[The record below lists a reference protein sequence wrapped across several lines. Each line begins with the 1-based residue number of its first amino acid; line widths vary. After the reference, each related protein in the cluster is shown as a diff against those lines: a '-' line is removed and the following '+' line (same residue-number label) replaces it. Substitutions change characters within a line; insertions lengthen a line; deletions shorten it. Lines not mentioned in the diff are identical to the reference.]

1 MSDIGLII
9 AGIVIAV
16 IGYLVERFTTGLL
29 STIGKIVL
37 IVGVVIVI
45 IGLILLAVHF
55 IGAELAI
62 LPQTIQ
68 MLA

>member
-1 MSDIGLII
+1 MSDVGLII

-29 STIGKIVL
+29 STLGKIVL
-37 IVGVVIVI
+37 IVCVVIVI
-45 IGLILLAVHF
+45 IGFGLLAVHLV
-55 IGAELAI
+55 GSELAI
-62 LPQTIQ
+62 LPQ